1 MKKVLIAEDSKTL
14 TKALKYGLK
23 PYAEE
28 FDVVFVENGL
38 EAMNVL
44 GAEPIDLVVTDIH
57 MPMVDGLVL
66 LAYML
71 ENCPHTGCIIMSS
84 YGDGSLKEELR
95 ENILYFIDKPVD
107 SAKLARLIRD
117 TLKEN
122 SGSRRMKNIAMVDL
136 MSMIMVGKKTC
147 VFQLNAS
154 DGTQGLFYFQNG
166 ELFNVVQG
174 SLKGADA
181 FKAML
186 NWPSAEIRFL
196 KAPAK
201 KGRKELPQSMPE
213 LIKMAES
220 AKLKIKAAPK
230 S

>member
-14 TKALKYGLK
+14 TQALKHGLE
-23 PYAEE
+23 PYEGE

-44 GAEPIDLVVTDIH
+44 GAESIDLVVTDIH
-57 MPMVDGLVL
+57 MPMIDGLVL

-71 ENCPHTGCIIMSS
+71 ENCPQTGCIIITS
-84 YGDGSLKEELR
+84 YGDEKLKEELR
-95 ENILYFIDKPVD
+95 ENILHFIDKPVD
-107 SAKLARLIRD
+107 PAKLARLIRD
-117 TLKEN
+117 TLKD
-122 SGSRRMKNIAMVDL
+122 SSDRRRMKNMAMVDL
-136 MSMIMVGKKTC
+136 MNMIMVGKKTC

-154 DGTQGLFYFQNG
+154 DGAQGLFYFQNG

-174 SLKGADA
+174 SKKGAEA
-181 FKAML
+181 FKTML
-186 NWPSAEIRFL
+186 AWPSAEIRFL

-201 KGRKELPQSMPE
+201 KGRKEIPQSMPE
-213 LIKMAES
+213 LIKMAQS
-220 AKLKIKAAPK
+220 AALKIKAASK